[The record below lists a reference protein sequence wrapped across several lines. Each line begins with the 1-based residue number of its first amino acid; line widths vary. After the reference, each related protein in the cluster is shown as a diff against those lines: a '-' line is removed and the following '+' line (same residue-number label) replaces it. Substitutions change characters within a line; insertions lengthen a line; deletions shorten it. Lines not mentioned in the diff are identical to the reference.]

1 MGSYP
6 DEGQGL
12 FRKRLMKI
20 APYNAFRPS
29 TPDLDLHPGRHADT
43 LRHLSRIS
51 VGTPCGVLREHNK
64 GLRDVRTLF

>member
-1 MGSYP
+1 MGPYP

-29 TPDLDLHPGRHADT
+29 TPDLGLHPGRHADT
-43 LRHLSRIS
+43 LRYLSSRIGRNS
-51 VGTPCGVLREHNK
+51 LR
-64 GLRDVRTLF
+64 RSP

>member
-1 MGSYP
+1 MESYP

-29 TPDLDLHPGRHADT
+29 RPDLGLHPGRHADT
-43 LRHLSRIS
+43 LSRIS
-51 VGTPCGVLREHNK
+51 VGTPCGVLREHDK